1 MALAIKT
8 TLWMGLKLK
17 LVDQLLAGKDVRH
30 KKSPVSTEPLV
41 VCEE

>member
-30 KKSPVSTEPLV
+30 KKKPRLHGASGGV
-41 VCEE
+41 